1 MGSSRRLSPTE
12 LGSKY
17 DLDPELVASAF
28 ESFDS
33 WANILL
39 AFSGKIGA
47 GKDTTAPLSYER
59 LGFPKDAQRIDA
71 FGYELK
77 AELNGLIATI
87 GASPTIRAAA
97 TEISQSSGVSFEEA
111 ESTVRLIFD
120 EIRAGELRSAYDR
133 TTGSRAALQYW
144 ATEVRRAQ
152 DPLYWVKPVV
162 KRAIAAAAEGSST
175 LITDVRFL
183 TEAWGV
189 LDAGGSIVR
198 IDISEAEQRRRILE
212 RDGIEISEAAKSHSS
227 ETELDRF
234 DSFTVRVR
242 AEDHRSAPE
251 VARASAIG
259 VAGAISTLF

>member
-1 MGSSRRLSPTE
+1 MGSSLRLSPTE
-12 LGSKY
+12 IGSKY

-33 WANILL
+33 WANIIL

-47 GKDTTAPLSYER
+47 GKDTTAPLSYEL
-59 LGFPKDAQRIDA
+59 LGFSKEAQRTDA

-77 AELNGLIATI
+77 AELNGLIQTI
-87 GASPTIRAAA
+87 DSSPTILDAAA
-97 TEISQSSGVSFEEA
+97 KISRESGVTLEEA
-111 ESTVRLIFD
+111 DHTVRLIFD
-120 EIRAGELRSAYDR
+120 EIRSGRLKNAYDR

-152 DPLYWVKPVV
+152 DALYWVKPVV
-162 KRAIAAAAEGSST
+162 KRAIASATEGVST
-175 LITDVRFL
+175 LITDVRFF

-198 IDISEAEQRRRILE
+198 IDISEEEQRRRILE
-212 RDGIEISEAAKSHSS
+212 RDGIEISEAAKTHSS

-242 AEDHRSAPE
+242 AEGYRSAPE